1 MHELSMA
8 QGIINAVLDTAQEN
22 NATEVTE
29 VTVEVGRLAMINPEQ
44 LEFILGV
51 LIENT
56 IMEDAKI
63 IFEEIPVAMDCHD
76 CKFHGEAI
84 LDDSDHYAPLV
95 KCPECDSLNV
105 EVLNGKDIFCVDFVG
120 AIGSGKTTLVEEI
133 IDNTDYKI
141 GVLAG
146 DVISKF
152 DAGRI
157 EKHDV
162 PVVGLNTGKECHLDA
177 HLVGHGLEDLPLD
190 DIEMVII
197 ENVGNLICPVDFD
210 LGSHLRIVVVS
221 VTEGDDTVEKH
232 PIIFQTSDVVVINK
246 VDLADAVGADA
257 DKMVSDAQKL
267 NPNIK
272 IIKSSLKEGIGL
284 DEIIAVIEE
293 AKNNV

>member
-1 MHELSMA
+1 MHMIA
-8 QGIINAVLDTAQEN
+8 D
-22 NATEVTE
+22 
-29 VTVEVGRLAMINPEQ
+29 VEVEKNIMDANKKLAHKNLHK
-44 LEFILGV
+44 LE
-51 LIENT
+51 
-56 IMEDAKI
+56 D
-63 IFEEIPVAMDCHD
+63 
-76 CKFHGEAI
+76 
-84 LDDSDHYAPLV
+84 
-95 KCPECDSLNV
+95 
-105 EVLNGKDIFCVDFVG
+105 NGIFCVDFVG

-190 DIEMVII
+190 DLDMVII
-197 ENVGNLICPVDFD
+197 ENVGNLICPVDFE

-257 DKMVSDAQKL
+257 DKMVADAQKL
-267 NPNIK
+267 NPNVK
-272 IIKSSLKEGIGL
+272 VIKSSLKEGTGL
-284 DEIIAVIEE
+284 DEIIETIED
-293 AKNNV
+293 AMK

>member
-1 MHELSMA
+1 MHQVA
-8 QGIINAVLDTAQEN
+8 D
-22 NATEVTE
+22 
-29 VTVEVGRLAMINPEQ
+29 VEVAKNIMDANKKLAHKNLHK
-44 LEFILGV
+44 LE
-51 LIENT
+51 
-56 IMEDAKI
+56 D
-63 IFEEIPVAMDCHD
+63 
-76 CKFHGEAI
+76 
-84 LDDSDHYAPLV
+84 
-95 KCPECDSLNV
+95 
-105 EVLNGKDIFCVDFVG
+105 NGIFCVDFVG

-157 EKHDV
+157 EKHNV

-190 DIEMVII
+190 DLDMVII
-197 ENVGNLICPVDFD
+197 ENVGNLICPVDFE

-257 DKMVSDAQKL
+257 DKMVADAQKL
-267 NPNIK
+267 NPNVK
-272 IIKSSLKEGIGL
+272 VIKSSLKQGCGL
-284 DEIIAVIEE
+284 DEIIAAIEE
-293 AKNNV
+293 AMNN

>member
-1 MHELSMA
+1 MHQVA
-8 QGIINAVLDTAQEN
+8 D
-22 NATEVTE
+22 
-29 VTVEVGRLAMINPEQ
+29 VEVAKNIMDANKKLADRNKK
-44 LEFILGV
+44 
-51 LIENT
+51 N
-56 IMEDAKI
+56 
-63 IFEEIPVAMDCHD
+63 
-76 CKFHGEAI
+76 
-84 LDDSDHYAPLV
+84 LDDT
-95 KCPECDSLNV
+95 
-105 EVLNGKDIFCVDFVG
+105 GIFCVDFVG

-177 HLVGHGLEDLPLD
+177 HLVGHGIADLPLD
-190 DIEMVII
+190 DLDMLII
-197 ENVGNLICPVDFD
+197 ENVGNLICPVDFE
-210 LGSHLRIVVVS
+210 LGSHMRIVVVS

-232 PIIFQTSDVVVINK
+232 PIIFQTSDAVVINK

-257 DKMVSDAQKL
+257 DKMVNDALKL

-272 IIKSSLKEGIGL
+272 VIKSSLKEGTGL
-284 DEIIAVIEE
+284 DEIIKCIEE
-293 AKNNV
+293 KMNN

>member
-1 MHELSMA
+1 MIKYCGDIMHQVA
-8 QGIINAVLDTAQEN
+8 D
-22 NATEVTE
+22 
-29 VTVEVGRLAMINPEQ
+29 VEVAKNIMDANKKLADKNKKN
-44 LEFILGV
+44 LEEKG
-51 LIENT
+51 
-56 IMEDAKI
+56 
-63 IFEEIPVAMDCHD
+63 
-76 CKFHGEAI
+76 
-84 LDDSDHYAPLV
+84 
-95 KCPECDSLNV
+95 
-105 EVLNGKDIFCVDFVG
+105 IFCVDFVG

-177 HLVGHGLEDLPLD
+177 HLVGHGIADLPLD
-190 DIEMVII
+190 DLDMLII
-197 ENVGNLICPVDFD
+197 ENVGNLICPVDFE
-210 LGSHLRIVVVS
+210 LGSHMRIVVVS

-232 PIIFQTSDVVVINK
+232 PIIFQTSDAVVINK

-257 DKMVSDAQKL
+257 DKMVNDALKL

-272 IIKSSLKEGIGL
+272 VIKSSLKDGTGL
-284 DEIIAVIEE
+284 DEIIKCIEE
-293 AKNNV
+293 AMNN